1 MALERGGWAAIIVP
15 MRTFPRGTLDPWYVT
30 GFAEGGGTFTY
41 SRSSG
46 NIGLYFAIRL
56 TEADA
61 PVLGEIQVFFGGAGR
76 IYDQKPRAIG
86 RSSGQS
92 KAASYYRV
100 TRCRDLLRVVSHFE
114 KYPLQGTKRNS
125 FEIWREMVAIKNEH
139 YRRPPSER
147 LEELAQRLTQA

>member
-1 MALERGGWAAIIVP
+1 MSIIVP

-56 TEADA
+56 TRVDV
-61 PVLGEIQVFFGGAGR
+61 PVLGQIQQFFGGVGK
-76 IYDQKPRAIG
+76 IYDQKPRD
-86 RSSGQS
+86 RYQS
-92 KAASYYRV
+92 QATSYYRV
-100 TRCRDLLRVVSHFE
+100 TRCRDLLRVVSHFDQ
-114 KYPLQGTKRNS
+114 YPLQGARRAS

-139 YRRPPSER
+139 YRRPPTER
-147 LEELAQRLTQA
+147 LEDLAQRLTQA